1 MKSLFLRKIDECSVF
16 KECVFYLI
24 FITNLVKMK
33 KINGEE
39 TAPIVYNLV
48 IGTALKLITAS
59 LTNEIIY
66 SIGEERGIK
75 IKIQPSKTSK

>member
-1 MKSLFLRKIDECSVF
+1 
-16 KECVFYLI
+16 
-24 FITNLVKMK
+24 MK

-48 IGTALKLITAS
+48 IGTTLKLITAS

-66 SIGEERGIK
+66 SIGEKREIK
-75 IKIQPSKTSK
+75 IKIQPNPN